1 MFSNYYGE
9 WAALLVAVFWTIT
22 AIAFELASKKVG
34 SLTVNLL
41 RLSLAMIFLGIYGL
55 ITKGQF
61 FPMGA
66 GSHQWIWLSVSG
78 LIGFVLGDLFLF
90 QAYVVVGARI
100 SMLIMAL
107 APPIAA
113 LSGWLLMGETI
124 SYTGLAGMLLTFTG
138 ISLAILNREP
148 SLVTENHR
156 KIRFKYPLKGI
167 LLAFGGAAGQG
178 VGLVV
183 SKYGMQSYDAFASTQ
198 IRVISGV
205 AGFLIVVTLYGS
217 WKSIR
222 YAFTQTKALKHLS
235 IGAFFGPFLG
245 VSFSL
250 LAIQYTSSGV
260 ASSLMSIVP
269 VLIILPSVLLMK
281 EKVAWP
287 EMIGAA
293 IAVAGVVLFFV

>member
-217 WKSIR
+217 WKSVR

-287 EMIGAA
+287 EMFGAA

>member
-217 WKSIR
+217 WKSVR

>member
-22 AIAFELASKKVG
+22 AIAFELASKKIG

-41 RLSLAMIFLGIYGL
+41 RLAIAMILLGIYGL
-55 ITKGQF
+55 IVKGSF

-78 LIGFVLGDLFLF
+78 LVGFVLGDLFLF

-113 LSGWLLMGETI
+113 LTGWLLMGETI
-124 SYTGLAGMLLTFTG
+124 HANGIAGMILTFTG

-148 SLVTENHR
+148 AFKSEKRRRV
-156 KIRFKYPLKGI
+156 RFKYPLKGI

-178 VGLVV
+178 IGLVL
-183 SKYGMQSYDAFASTQ
+183 SKFGMDGYDPFASTQ
-198 IRVISGV
+198 IRVLTGV
-205 AGFLIVVTLYGS
+205 AGFLIVITVYGS
-217 WKSIR
+217 WKSVK
-222 YAFTQTKALKHLS
+222 YAFTQTKALKHLT

-260 ASSLMSIVP
+260 ASSIMSIVP
-269 VLIILPSVLLMK
+269 VLIIAPSVFMMK
-281 EKVAWP
+281 EKVTWP
-287 EMIGAA
+287 EIIGAA
-293 IAVAGVVLFFV
+293 IAVAGVVMFFI

>member
-1 MFSNYYGE
+1 M
-9 WAALLVAVFWTIT
+9 LVAVFWTIT